1 MTFNL
6 SSSSNF
12 GEDRI
17 KLNDK
22 NPRCCPL
29 CKFYSCFSTSDI
41 YVALKFSM
49 PADSAH
55 EPPLNNSVLQSTIMV
70 DILHPACEVFCL
82 TLFGMHKESATKKNL
97 VFFLYQWMYQYRWA
111 EQQTRWSL
119 RNSQDVAQTGISY
132 LVHVS
137 SMTLYSR
144 WSWSEAGSSSSTSA
158 LSLCKASERFSS
170 GETDRG
176 RFGAWRCCSDFG
188 SFRLTRSWKAGLA
201 IGSGTL

>member
-1 MTFNL
+1 
-6 SSSSNF
+6 
-12 GEDRI
+12 
-17 KLNDK
+17 
-22 NPRCCPL
+22 
-29 CKFYSCFSTSDI
+29 
-41 YVALKFSM
+41 M
-49 PADSAH
+49 PADNAH
-55 EPPLNNSVLQSTIMV
+55 ECPCNNSVLQPTIMV
-70 DILHPACEVFCL
+70 EILHSACKVFCL
-82 TLFGMHKESATKKNL
+82 TLVEIWTVQQRRIWYFSCINECIK
-97 VFFLYQWMYQYRWA
+97 YRCPD
-111 EQQTRWSL
+111 QQTRWPL
-119 RNSQDVAQTGISY
+119 GNKQGTMQTGISY

-170 GETDRG
+170 GETDRR

>member
-1 MTFNL
+1 
-6 SSSSNF
+6 
-12 GEDRI
+12 
-17 KLNDK
+17 
-22 NPRCCPL
+22 
-29 CKFYSCFSTSDI
+29 
-41 YVALKFSM
+41 M
-49 PADSAH
+49 PADNA
-55 EPPLNNSVLQSTIMV
+55 V
-70 DILHPACEVFCL
+70 DVHAITLSYNPQLWLKFCNLHVRCSILCCL
-82 TLFGMHKESATKKNL
+82 RHGQCRKNL
-97 VFFLYQWMYQYRWA
+97 IFFLYQWMYQYRCA
-111 EQQTRWSL
+111 DQQTSRSL
-119 RNSQDVAQTGISY
+119 RNRQNMMQTGISY

-170 GETDRG
+170 GEIDRR